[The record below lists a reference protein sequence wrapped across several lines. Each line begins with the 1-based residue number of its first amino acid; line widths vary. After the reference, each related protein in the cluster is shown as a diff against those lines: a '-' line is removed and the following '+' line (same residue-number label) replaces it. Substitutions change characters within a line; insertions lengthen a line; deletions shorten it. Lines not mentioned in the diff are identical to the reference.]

1 MATHSEPPILSV
13 AICTR
18 IRADKLK
25 RAVDSVLANSFA
37 DFELIVVDQSTD
49 GKTAAALAMTVD
61 DSRLRYIPTNTVG
74 VAKSR
79 NIAGR
84 ESRAARGHDLSQ
96 HQPSV
101 PTNRRMSP
109 QLTSWLLLFALAVLL
124 IGIVGI
130 VLFTRLHAVL

>member
-37 DFELIVVDQSTD
+37 DFELFVVDQSTD

-79 NIAGR
+79 NIAAR

-101 PTNRRMSP
+101 LTNRLMSP

-124 IGIVGI
+124 TGIVGI

>member
-1 MATHSEPPILSV
+1 MAAHSEPPILWV
-13 AICTR
+13 AIGTR
-18 IRADKLK
+18 IRADRFK
-25 RAVDSVLANSFA
+25 RAVGSVLVNSFA

-61 DSRLRYIPTNTVG
+61 DSLLRYIPTNAVG

-79 NIAGR
+79 NIAAR
-84 ESRAARGHDLSQ
+84 ESRDARGHDLSLQ
-96 HQPSV
+96 HPSLL
-101 PTNRRMSP
+101 TNRIMSP
-109 QLTSWLLLFALAVLL
+109 QLTSWLMLFALAVLL

>member
-13 AICTR
+13 AICMR

-25 RAVDSVLANSFA
+25 HAVDSVLANSFA
-37 DFELIVVDQSTD
+37 DFELFVVDQSTD

-79 NIAGR
+79 NIAAR
-84 ESRAARGHDLSQ
+84 ESRAARWHDLSQ

-101 PTNRRMSP
+101 LTNRLMSP
-109 QLTSWLLLFALAVLL
+109 RLTSWLLLFALAVLL